1 MEEGRKVEKSGK
13 KGGCVAVVVEL
24 LPNEEALVRELCRRL
39 KQREARRILDVGC
52 GTGKLALF
60 IAEMLRE
67 QKEGCVVVGID
78 TDTTKVKKA
87 RERALSMREGC
98 VVRFEVQSATQ
109 TRFKDGSF
117 DAVVSLKA
125 LHEISDADAALREAF
140 RVLRS
145 GGSIFI
151 IDWVRCPAT
160 ESHAHFP
167 LYFTEESMRDAL
179 LNAGFEDVSIEK
191 SESGELML
199 ASGLKPRGKQPIPS
213 SSA

>member
-1 MEEGRKVEKSGK
+1 M
-13 KGGCVAVVVEL
+13 VEL

-39 KQREARRILDVGC
+39 KQRGAKKILDVGC
-52 GTGKLALF
+52 GAGKLALF

-67 QKEGCVVVGID
+67 HKEGYVVVGID

-87 RERALSMREGC
+87 RERALSMKFVSFG
-98 VVRFEVQSATQ
+98 VQSATQ

-125 LHEISDADAALREAF
+125 LHEISDANAALREAF

-145 GGSIFI
+145 GGSIFV

-160 ESHAHFP
+160 ENHAHFP

-179 LNAGFEDVSIEK
+179 LNAGFEDCLLYTSP
-191 SESGELML
+191 S
-199 ASGLKPRGKQPIPS
+199 PRDRG
-213 SSA
+213 

>member
-1 MEEGRKVEKSGK
+1 MM
-13 KGGCVAVVVEL
+13 VEL

-39 KQREARRILDVGC
+39 KQRGARRILDVGC

-125 LHEISDADAALREAF
+125 LHEISDAYAALREAF

-145 GGSIFI
+145 GGSIFL

-167 LYFTEESMRDAL
+167 LYFTEENMRDAL

-199 ASGLKPRGKQPIPS
+199 ASGLKNR
-213 SSA
+213 

>member
-1 MEEGRKVEKSGK
+1 
-13 KGGCVAVVVEL
+13 VVVEL

-67 QKEGCVVVGID
+67 QQKEMCIVVGID
-78 TDTTKVKKA
+78 TDKTKVKKA
-87 RERALSMREGC
+87 RERALSMKF
-98 VVRFEVQSATQ
+98 VSFEVQSATQ
-109 TRFKDGSF
+109 TGFKDGSF

-125 LHEISDADAALREAF
+125 LHEISDAYAALKEAF

-145 GGSIFI
+145 GGGIFL

-199 ASGLKPRGKQPIPS
+199 AYGLKRK
-213 SSA
+213 

>member
-1 MEEGRKVEKSGK
+1 
-13 KGGCVAVVVEL
+13 VVVEL
-24 LPNEEALVRELCRRL
+24 LPNEEALVQELCRRL
-39 KQREARRILDVGC
+39 KQRGARRILDVGC

-87 RERALSMREGC
+87 RERALSMREGR

-125 LHEISDADAALREAF
+125 LHEISDAYAALREAF
-140 RVLRS
+140 RVLRA
-145 GGSIFI
+145 GGSIFL

-160 ESHAHFP
+160 ENHAHFP

-179 LNAGFEDVSIEK
+179 INAGFEDVSIEK

-199 ASGLKPRGKQPIPS
+199 ASGLKRRGKPIPS

>member
-1 MEEGRKVEKSGK
+1 M
-13 KGGCVAVVVEL
+13 
-24 LPNEEALVRELCRRL
+24 PNEEALVRELCGRL
-39 KQREARRILDVGC
+39 KQRGAKRILDVGC

-60 IAEMLRE
+60 IAEQMHLE
-67 QKEGCVVVGID
+67 ECVVIGID
-78 TDTTKVKKA
+78 TDASKVEKA
-87 RERALSMREGC
+87 RERALRMREGR

-145 GGSIFI
+145 GGSIFV
-151 IDWVRCPAT
+151 IDWVRCHAT

-199 ASGLKPRGKQPIPS
+199 ACGLKRK
-213 SSA
+213 

>member
-1 MEEGRKVEKSGK
+1 M
-13 KGGCVAVVVEL
+13 VVEL
-24 LPNEEALVRELCRRL
+24 LPNEEALVQELCRRL
-39 KQREARRILDVGC
+39 KQRGARRILDVGC

-87 RERALSMREGC
+87 RERALSMKF
-98 VVRFEVQSATQ
+98 VSFEVQSATQ
-109 TRFKDGSF
+109 TRFKDASF

-199 ASGLKPRGKQPIPS
+199 ASGLKPRRKQPIPS

>member
-1 MEEGRKVEKSGK
+1 M
-13 KGGCVAVVVEL
+13 VVEL

-60 IAEMLRE
+60 ITE
-67 QKEGCVVVGID
+67 QMHLEEECVVIGID
-78 TDTTKVKKA
+78 TDASKVEKA

-109 TRFKDGSF
+109 TGFKDGSF

-125 LHEISDADAALREAF
+125 LHEISDAYAALKEAF

-160 ESHAHFP
+160 ESHVHFP

-179 LNAGFEDVSIEK
+179 LNAGFEDVRIEK

-199 ASGLKPRGKQPIPS
+199 ASGLKLSGKQPIPS

>member
-1 MEEGRKVEKSGK
+1 MM
-13 KGGCVAVVVEL
+13 VEL
-24 LPNEEALVRELCRRL
+24 LPNEEALVRELCGRL
-39 KQREARRILDVGC
+39 KQRGAKRILDVGC

-60 IAEMLRE
+60 IAEQLFM
-67 QKEGCVVVGID
+67 QDVCVIGID
-78 TDTTKVKKA
+78 TDATKIERA
-87 RERALSMREGC
+87 RERALGMRGR
-98 VVRFEVQSATQ
+98 VRFEVQSATQ
-109 TRFKDGSF
+109 TKFKDASF

-125 LHEISDADAALREAF
+125 LHEISDAYAALREAF

-179 LNAGFEDVSIEK
+179 INAGFEDVSIEK

>member
-1 MEEGRKVEKSGK
+1 M
-13 KGGCVAVVVEL
+13 VVEL

-39 KQREARRILDVGC
+39 KQREARRILDAGC

-60 IAEMLRE
+60 IAERM
-67 QKEGCVVVGID
+67 QDVCVVGID
-78 TDTTKVKKA
+78 TDAAKIERA
-87 RERALSMREGC
+87 RERALSMKF
-98 VVRFEVQSATQ
+98 VSFEVQSATQ
-109 TRFKDGSF
+109 IGFKDGSF

-125 LHEISDADAALREAF
+125 LHEISDAYAALREAF
-140 RVLRS
+140 RVLRF
-145 GGSIFI
+145 GGGIFL

-167 LYFTEESMRDAL
+167 LYFTEESIRDAL

-199 ASGLKPRGKQPIPS
+199 ASGLKLSRKQPIPS

>member
-1 MEEGRKVEKSGK
+1 M
-13 KGGCVAVVVEL
+13 VVEL

-39 KQREARRILDVGC
+39 KQRGARRILDVGC

-78 TDTTKVKKA
+78 TDASKVKKA

-125 LHEISDADAALREAF
+125 LHEISDAYAALREAF
-140 RVLRS
+140 RVLRA
-145 GGSIFI
+145 GGSIFL

-160 ESHAHFP
+160 ENHAHFP

-179 LNAGFEDVSIEK
+179 INAGFEDVSIEK

-199 ASGLKPRGKQPIPS
+199 ASGLKRRGKPIPS

>member
-1 MEEGRKVEKSGK
+1 LKGKRNRREVEEGRKVEKSGE
-13 KGGCVAVVVEL
+13 KGGCVAVVEL

-67 QKEGCVVVGID
+67 QKEECVVVGID

-87 RERALSMREGC
+87 RERALSMKF
-98 VVRFEVQSATQ
+98 VSFEVQSATQ

-125 LHEISDADAALREAF
+125 LHEISDAYAALREVF
-140 RVLRS
+140 RVLRA

-151 IDWVRCPAT
+151 IDWVRCTAT

-199 ASGLKPRGKQPIPS
+199 AYGLKKK
-213 SSA
+213 

>member
-1 MEEGRKVEKSGK
+1 MEKSGK
-13 KGGCVAVVVEL
+13 KGSCVAVVVEL

-39 KQREARRILDVGC
+39 KQRGARRILDVGC

-60 IAEMLRE
+60 IAEMFRE
-67 QKEGCVVVGID
+67 QREGCVVVGID

-87 RERALSMREGC
+87 RERALSMKF
-98 VVRFEVQSATQ
+98 VSFEVQSATQ

-160 ESHAHFP
+160 ESHVHFP

-199 ASGLKPRGKQPIPS
+199 ASGLKLSGKQPIPS

>member
-1 MEEGRKVEKSGK
+1 MEKSGK
-13 KGGCVAVVVEL
+13 KGGFVAVVVEL

-87 RERALSMREGC
+87 RERALSMKF
-98 VVRFEVQSATQ
+98 VSFEVQSATQ

-125 LHEISDADAALREAF
+125 LHEISDAYAALREAF

-160 ESHAHFP
+160 ENHAHFP

-179 LNAGFEDVSIEK
+179 INAGFEDVSIEK
-191 SESGELML
+191 SKSGELML
-199 ASGLKPRGKQPIPS
+199 ASGLKLRGKQPISS

>member
-1 MEEGRKVEKSGK
+1 
-13 KGGCVAVVVEL
+13 
-24 LPNEEALVRELCRRL
+24 LPNEEKLVWELYRKLRERGA
-39 KQREARRILDVGC
+39 KRILDVGC

-60 IAEMLRE
+60 IAEQMHLE
-67 QKEGCVVVGID
+67 EECVVIGID
-78 TDTTKVKKA
+78 TDASKVEKA
-87 RERALSMREGC
+87 RKRALSMHERR

-109 TRFKDGSF
+109 TKFKDGSF

-145 GGSIFI
+145 GGSIFL

-199 ASGLKPRGKQPIPS
+199 ASGLKRRGKPIPS

>member
-1 MEEGRKVEKSGK
+1 
-13 KGGCVAVVVEL
+13 VVVEL

-67 QKEGCVVVGID
+67 QQKEMCIVVGID
-78 TDTTKVKKA
+78 TDKTKVKKA
-87 RERALSMREGC
+87 RERALSMKF
-98 VVRFEVQSATQ
+98 VSFEVQSATQ
-109 TRFKDGSF
+109 TGFKDGSF

-125 LHEISDADAALREAF
+125 LHEISDAYAALREAF

-145 GGSIFI
+145 GGSIFL
-151 IDWVRCPAT
+151 IDWMRCPAT